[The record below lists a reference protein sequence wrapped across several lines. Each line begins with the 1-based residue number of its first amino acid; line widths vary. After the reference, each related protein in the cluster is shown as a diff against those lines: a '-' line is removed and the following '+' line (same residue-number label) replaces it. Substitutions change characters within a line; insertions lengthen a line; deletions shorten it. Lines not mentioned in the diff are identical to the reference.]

1 MEIYITTD
9 LAFVEGAYRSNAV
22 YAFKSKTSVK
32 SYEKYLA
39 SSGEDHKLIV
49 TPCTVPDETTMFN
62 VITEF
67 EVIDDLPEYK
77 ATIIFDDY
85 DDARDYVE
93 NIKESQPTIKV
104 NHATVK
110 IRSRFSPNFLHCGW
124 AYLGLGC

>member
-9 LAFVEGAYRSNAV
+9 LAFVEGVYRFNAV

-49 TPCTVPDETTMFN
+49 TPCTVPDETTTFN

-67 EVIDDLPEYK
+67 EVIDDLPKYK
-77 ATIIFDDY
+77 STIIIEDY
-85 DDARDYVE
+85 DDPRDYVE
-93 NIKESQPTIKV
+93 NIKETQPAIKV
-104 NHATVK
+104 NHDTVK
-110 IRSRFSPNFLHCGW
+110 IRSRFSPDFLHCGW
-124 AYLGLGC
+124 AYLDLSC

>member
-9 LAFVEGAYRSNAV
+9 LAFVEGVYRFNAV
-22 YAFKSKTSVK
+22 YAFKSKASVK

-49 TPCTVPDETTMFN
+49 TPCTVPDETTKFS

-77 ATIIFDDY
+77 STIVIEDY
-85 DDARDYVE
+85 DDASDYVA
-93 NIKESQPTIKV
+93 NIEETQPAIKV
-104 NHATVK
+104 HHDIVK
-110 IRSRFSPNFLHCGW
+110 IRSRFSPDFLHCGW
-124 AYLGLGC
+124 AYLDLSC

>member
-9 LAFVEGAYRSNAV
+9 LAFVEGVYRFNAV

-49 TPCTVPDETTMFN
+49 TPCTVPDETTTFN

-67 EVIDDLPEYK
+67 EVIDDLPKYK
-77 ATIIFDDY
+77 STIIIEDY

-93 NIKESQPTIKV
+93 NIKETQPAIKV
-104 NHATVK
+104 NHDTVK
-110 IRSRFSPNFLHCGW
+110 IRSRFSPDFLHCGL
-124 AYLGLGC
+124 AYLDLSC